1 MHHTW
6 RMRRLH
12 GALSWAF
19 VRGPAAA
26 YALAD
31 SGSSL
36 FGIGAVLA
44 MALVA
49 ALGAGIG
56 ALIALVTG
64 RPVDDAAFVGGMIG
78 LGTVIAYLVVM
89 LVVVGVLW
97 IRGVSPTETATG
109 EKPAGRHAAAAYGWR
124 RRGEPLVPG
133 SLVLFF
139 LIVAVPFGS
148 LGLNAR
154 SAGRPAEHGGVRFPC
169 KTTTARVRRPTAR
182 RPASDPSAWRVTG
195 SGCSREADSHRP
207 PRLPVTCFTWS
218 VALRRRRRTGPAVTA
233 APTPSSPSANQA
245 RVGPTSHT
253 ATNVGGAS
261 AGTSTVPISVPLTAE
276 EAAGFSHL

>member
-6 RMRRLH
+6 RMRRLR

-154 SAGRPAEHGGVRFPC
+154 SAGRPAEQ
-169 KTTTARVRRPTAR
+169 PTAITNGTVVVIHE
-182 RPASDPSAWRVTG
+182 PGLLDKS
-195 SGCSREADSHRP
+195 SGTVDIRY
-207 PRLPVTCFTWS
+207 S
-218 VALRRRRRTGPAVTA
+218 VAGADHTFETDRDAGDHTFRLGDVVPVEYVVAEPAKGRAVWAVESAREDTVFWLWLAGICAALGLLSGAGYLVGRWRSSARR
-233 APTPSSPSANQA
+233 
-245 RVGPTSHT
+245 
-253 ATNVGGAS
+253 GG
-261 AGTSTVPISVPLTAE
+261 
-276 EAAGFSHL
+276 

>member
-1 MHHTW
+1 
-6 RMRRLH
+6 MRRLR

-56 ALIALVTG
+56 ALVALVTG

-78 LGTVIAYLVVM
+78 LGTVTAYLVLM

-148 LGLNAR
+148 LGLHAR
-154 SAGRPAEHGGVRFPC
+154 SAGRPAEQ
-169 KTTTARVRRPTAR
+169 PTAITNGTVVVIHE
-182 RPASDPSAWRVTG
+182 PGLLDKS
-195 SGCSREADSHRP
+195 SGTVDIRY
-207 PRLPVTCFTWS
+207 S
-218 VALRRRRRTGPAVTA
+218 VAGADHTFETDRDAGDHTFRLGDLVPVEYVVAEPAKGRAVWAVESAREDTVFWLWLAGICAALGLISGAGYLVGRWRSSARR
-233 APTPSSPSANQA
+233 
-245 RVGPTSHT
+245 
-253 ATNVGGAS
+253 GG
-261 AGTSTVPISVPLTAE
+261 
-276 EAAGFSHL
+276 

>member
-6 RMRRLH
+6 RMRRLR

-56 ALIALVTG
+56 ALVALVTG

-154 SAGRPAEHGGVRFPC
+154 SAGRPAEQ
-169 KTTTARVRRPTAR
+169 PTAITNGTVVVIHE
-182 RPASDPSAWRVTG
+182 PGLLDKS
-195 SGCSREADSHRP
+195 SGTVDIRY
-207 PRLPVTCFTWS
+207 S
-218 VALRRRRRTGPAVTA
+218 VAGADHTFETDRDAGDHTFRLGDVVPVEYVVAEPAKGRAVWAVESAREDTVFWLWLAGICAALGLLSGAGYLVGRWRSSARR
-233 APTPSSPSANQA
+233 
-245 RVGPTSHT
+245 
-253 ATNVGGAS
+253 GG
-261 AGTSTVPISVPLTAE
+261 
-276 EAAGFSHL
+276 